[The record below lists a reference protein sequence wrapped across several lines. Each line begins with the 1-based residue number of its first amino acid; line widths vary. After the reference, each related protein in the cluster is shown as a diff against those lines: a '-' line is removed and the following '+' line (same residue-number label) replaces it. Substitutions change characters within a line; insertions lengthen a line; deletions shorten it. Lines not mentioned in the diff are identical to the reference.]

1 LTQISLSNVGVEFG
15 ANRIFSAITFTVAE
29 GDRWGILGRNGTGK
43 TSLFNLMLGQLK
55 PSEGTV
61 SKRPGLKATVLE
73 QHRDFGTAQT
83 VWEAGAGEFA
93 ELLALEISLQ
103 EQATALG
110 NAGDSPSAQMLARYD
125 RDFERFEREG
135 GYTFAPKVDAV
146 LEGLGFDP
154 AVSRTRPVAHLSGGE
169 RGRLGL
175 ARQLVSSADV
185 LMLDEPTNHLDLE
198 TTRWLEEYL
207 KNISK
212 TILLISHDRAFLAGV
227 VDHVLHF
234 EGGSATTYT
243 GSYESFV
250 QQRAERRLAQLRA
263 YDKNRKI
270 IGAEEDYIRRN
281 IAGQNSK
288 QAKGRRKKLQRM
300 PRLSA
305 PTEEEGVM
313 ALRLDVGE
321 RGGDQVAVAKSV
333 SLTVE
338 GRPLIEKFTSVIQR
352 GDVVGFIG
360 PNGSGKSTLL
370 RALAG
375 ERAADS
381 GELRVGNSVTV
392 SYYRQDMAQI
402 PMTRTLYEIIG
413 DLRPHWERRMVQGHL
428 AKFGFSGDESQRR
441 PESLSG
447 GERARV
453 ALAMLVL
460 SRSNFLMLDEPTN
473 HLDIESIEALEEA
486 LEAYEGTILL
496 VSHDR
501 ALLEALTTRVWVLHN
516 MHVTDFGGSFEEWEE
531 LSRERAHA
539 AAVAA
544 AEEESLRRVHEKQ
557 ATRKKKVAVDQTKK
571 TAQDK
576 RRAAE
581 AAERDVATLEE
592 RVRELTT
599 RLADPEL
606 YVSPGGI
613 ERSVALGKEL
623 DQLKGKLDRA
633 IELWSSLAS
642 E

>member
-15 ANRIFSAITFTVAE
+15 ANRIFSGITFTIGA

-43 TSLFNLMLGQLK
+43 TSLFKLILGELK
-55 PSEGTV
+55 PTEGV
-61 SKRPGLKATVLE
+61 ISRQPGLKTTVLE
-73 QHRDFGTAQT
+73 QHRDFGGAKT

-93 ELLALEISLQ
+93 ELLALEKSLE

-110 NAGDSPSAQMLARYD
+110 NAGDSPTPQMLARYD

-135 GYTFAPKVDAV
+135 GYTFAPRVDAV

-154 AVSRTRPVAHLSGGE
+154 VASRTRPVSHLSGGE

-207 KNISK
+207 KSSSK
-212 TILLISHDRAFLAGV
+212 TILLISHDRAFLASV

-234 EGGSATTYT
+234 EGGSATEYK
-243 GSYESFV
+243 GGYESFV
-250 QQRAERRLAQLRA
+250 QQRNERRLAQARA
-263 YDKNRKI
+263 FDKNRKI
-270 IGAEEDYIRRN
+270 ISSEEDYIRRHL
-281 IAGQNSK
+281 AGQNSK
-288 QAKGRRKKLQRM
+288 QAKGRRKKLARM

-305 PTEEEGVM
+305 PIGDEAVM
-313 ALRLDVGE
+313 ALSLEVGE
-321 RGGDQVAVAKSV
+321 RGGDQVAVAKEV
-333 SLTVE
+333 SIGVE
-338 GRPLIEKFTSVIQR
+338 GRSLIENFSAVIQR

-360 PNGSGKSTLL
+360 PNGAGKSTLL

-375 ERAADS
+375 EREVNA
-381 GELRVGNSVTV
+381 GELRVGNSI
-392 SYYRQDMAQI
+392 SFEYYRQDMTQI
-402 PMTRTLYEIIG
+402 PMTRTLYEIIS
-413 DLRPHWERRMVQGHL
+413 DLRPRWERRMVQGHL
-428 AKFGFSGDESQRR
+428 GKFGFSGDESQRR

-460 SRSNFLMLDEPTN
+460 SKANFLIFDEPTN

-486 LEAYEGTILL
+486 LENYEGTILL

-516 MHVTDFGGSFEEWEE
+516 RHVTDFGGSFEEWEE
-531 LSRERAHA
+531 QSRERAHA
-539 AAVAA
+539 AGVAA

-557 ATRKKKVAVDQTKK
+557 ATRKKKLATDEVKAGER
-571 TAQDK
+571 DK

-581 AAERDVATLEE
+581 TAEKQVASLEE
-592 RVRELTT
+592 KVKQITAL
-599 RLADPEL
+599 LADPEL
-606 YVSPGGI
+606 YVSAAGI
-613 ERSVALGKEL
+613 ERSIALGKEL
-623 DQLKGKLDRA
+623 DAAKTKLDRA
-633 IELWSSLAS
+633 IELWSNLAS
-642 E
+642 

>member
-1 LTQISLSNVGVEFG
+1 MTQISLSNTGVEFG
-15 ANRIFSAITFTVAE
+15 ANRIFSGVTFTVSE
-29 GDRWGILGRNGTGK
+29 GQRWGILGRNGTGK
-43 TSLFNLMLGQLK
+43 TSLFKLILGELK
-55 PSEGTV
+55 PSEGVVT
-61 SKRPGLKATVLE
+61 RQPGLKTTVLE
-73 QHRDFGTAQT
+73 QHRDFGGAKT

-93 ELLALEISLQ
+93 ELLALEKSLEQ
-103 EQATALG
+103 QATALG

-135 GYTFAPKVDAV
+135 GYTFAPRVDAV

-154 AVSRTRPVAHLSGGE
+154 VAARTRALSELSGGE

-207 KNISK
+207 KGISK
-212 TILLISHDRAFLAGV
+212 TVLLISHDRAFLAAV

-234 EGGSATTYT
+234 EGGTATEYT
-243 GSYESFV
+243 GGYESFV
-250 QQRAERRLAQLRA
+250 QQRTERRLAQARA
-263 YDKNRKI
+263 FDKNRKI
-270 IGAEEDYIRRN
+270 VSAEEDYIRRN

-288 QAKGRRKKLQRM
+288 QAKGRRKKLARM

-305 PTEEEGVM
+305 PTEDESVM
-313 ALRLDVGE
+313 SLRLDAGE

-333 SLTVE
+333 SILVDD
-338 GRPLIEKFTSVIQR
+338 RVLIEKFTSVIQR

-375 ERAADS
+375 ERDASS
-381 GELRVGNSVTV
+381 GELRVGNSITLA
-392 SYYRQDMAQI
+392 YYRQDMAQI
-402 PMTRTLYEIIG
+402 PMTSTLYEIIS
-413 DLRPHWERRMVQGHL
+413 DLRPRWERRMVQGHL

-441 PESLSG
+441 PETLSG

-460 SRSNFLMLDEPTN
+460 SRANFLMLDEPTN

-486 LEAYEGTILL
+486 LGEYEGTILL

-516 MHVTDFGGSFEEWEE
+516 RHVTDFGGSFEEWEKQ
-531 LSRERAHA
+531 SRERTHA
-539 AAVAA
+539 AGVAA

-557 ATRKKKVAVDQTKK
+557 ATRKKKAASDQSKSGERE
-571 TAQDK
+571 K
-576 RRAAE
+576 RRAIE
-581 AAERDVATLEE
+581 AAERDVAVLEVK
-592 RVRELTT
+592 VREITA

-606 YVSPGGI
+606 YVSAGGI
-613 ERSVALGKEL
+613 EKSVVLGREL
-623 DQLKGKLDRA
+623 DDLKRKLDLA
-633 IELWSSLAS
+633 VELWSRMSSA
-642 E
+642 

>member
-1 LTQISLSNVGVEFG
+1 LTQISLSSVGVEFG
-15 ANRIFSAITFTVAE
+15 ANRIFSGITFTIAE

-43 TSLFNLMLGQLK
+43 TSLFKLMLGEMK
-55 PSEGTV
+55 PSEGV
-61 SKRPGLKATVLE
+61 ISRQPGLKMTVLE
-73 QHRDFGTAQT
+73 QHRDFGGATT

-93 ELLALEISLQ
+93 ELLALEKSLEQ
-103 EQATALG
+103 QATALG

-135 GYTFAPKVDAV
+135 GYTFAPRVDAV

-154 AVSRTRPVAHLSGGE
+154 VVSRTRPVSQLSGGE

-207 KNISK
+207 KGISK
-212 TILLISHDRAFLAGV
+212 TVLLISHDRAFLASV

-234 EGGSATTYT
+234 EGGTATEYT
-243 GSYESFV
+243 GGYESFV
-250 QQRAERRLAQLRA
+250 QQRAERRLAQARA
-263 YDKNRKI
+263 FDKNRKI
-270 IGAEEDYIRRN
+270 VSAEEDYIRRN
-281 IAGQNSK
+281 LAGQNSK
-288 QAKGRRKKLQRM
+288 QAKGRRKKLARM

-305 PTEEEGVM
+305 PTEDESVM
-313 ALRLDVGE
+313 SLRLDVGE
-321 RGGDQVAVAKSV
+321 RGGDQVGVAKSV
-333 SLTVE
+333 SILVDD
-338 GRPLIEKFTSVIQR
+338 RILIENFTSVIQR

-375 ERAADS
+375 ERDASS
-381 GELRVGNSVTV
+381 GELRVGNSITFA
-392 SYYRQDMAQI
+392 YYRQDMAQI
-402 PMTRTLYEIIG
+402 PMTSTLYEIIAE
-413 DLRPHWERRMVQGHL
+413 LRPRWERRMVQGHL

-460 SRSNFLMLDEPTN
+460 SKANFLMLDEPTN

-486 LEAYEGTILL
+486 LEEYEGTILL

-501 ALLEALTTRVWVLHN
+501 TLLEALTTRVWVLHN
-516 MHVTDFGGSFEEWEE
+516 RHVTDFGGSFEEWEDQ
-531 LSRERAHA
+531 SRERTHA
-539 AAVAA
+539 AGVAA

-557 ATRKKKVAVDQTKK
+557 ATRKRKAASDRTKSGEREKK
-571 TAQDK
+571 
-576 RRAAE
+576 RAAE
-581 AAERDVATLEE
+581 AAERDVAQLEQ
-592 RVRELTT
+592 RVREITT
-599 RLADPEL
+599 QLADPEL
-606 YVSPGGI
+606 YVSAGGI
-613 ERSVALGKEL
+613 ERSVELGKEL
-623 DQLKGKLDRA
+623 DSVKTKLDRA
-633 IELWSSLAS
+633 IELWSKLA
-642 E
+642 

>member
-1 LTQISLSNVGVEFG
+1 LTQISLSNAGIEFG
-15 ANRIFSAITFTVAE
+15 ANRIFSGVTFTIGE
-29 GDRWGILGRNGTGK
+29 GQRWGILGRNGTGK
-43 TSLFNLMLGQLK
+43 TSLFKLILGELK
-55 PSEGTV
+55 PSEGVIT
-61 SKRPGLKATVLE
+61 RQPGLKTTVLG
-73 QHRDFGTAQT
+73 QHRDFGGAKT

-93 ELLALEISLQ
+93 ELLALEKSLEQ
-103 EQATALG
+103 QATALG
-110 NAGDSPSAQMLARYD
+110 NAGDSPTEQMLARYD

-135 GYTFAPKVDAV
+135 GYTFAPRVDAV

-154 AVSRTRPVAHLSGGE
+154 VVSRTRPVSQLSGGE

-175 ARQLVSSADV
+175 ARQLASSADV

-207 KNISK
+207 KGISK
-212 TILLISHDRAFLAGV
+212 TVLLISHDRAFLASV

-234 EGGSATTYT
+234 EGGTATEYT
-243 GSYESFV
+243 GGYESFV
-250 QQRAERRLAQLRA
+250 QQRAERRLAQARA
-263 YDKNRKI
+263 FDKNRKI
-270 IGAEEDYIRRN
+270 VSAEEDYIRRN

-288 QAKGRRKKLQRM
+288 QAKGRRKKLARM

-305 PTEEEGVM
+305 PAEDESVM
-313 ALRLDVGE
+313 SLQLDTGE

-333 SLTVE
+333 SIKIE
-338 GRPLIEKFTSVIQR
+338 DRSLIENFTSVIQR

-375 ERAADS
+375 ERETDS
-381 GELRVGNSVTV
+381 GELRVGNSITFAH
-392 SYYRQDMAQI
+392 YRQDMAQI
-402 PMTRTLYEIIG
+402 PMTSTLYEIIAE
-413 DLRPHWERRMVQGHL
+413 LRPRWERRMVQGHL

-447 GERARV
+447 GERGRV

-460 SRSNFLMLDEPTN
+460 SKANFLMLDEPTN

-486 LEAYEGTILL
+486 LEEYDGTILL

-516 MHVTDFGGSFEEWEE
+516 RHVTDFGGSFEEWEE
-531 LSRERAHA
+531 QSRERTHA
-539 AAVAA
+539 AGVAA

-557 ATRKKKVAVDQTKK
+557 ATRKKKAASDRNKSGDREKQ
-571 TAQDK
+571 
-576 RRAAE
+576 RAME
-581 AAERDVATLEE
+581 AAERDVTRLEE
-592 RVRELTT
+592 RVREITT
-599 RLADPEL
+599 QLADPEL
-606 YVSPGGI
+606 YVSAGGI
-613 ERSVALGKEL
+613 EKSVALGREL
-623 DQLKGKLDRA
+623 DDVKRKLDQA
-633 IELWSSLAS
+633 IEAWSGVSS

>member
-1 LTQISLSNVGVEFG
+1 MTQISLSNVGVEFG
-15 ANRIFSAITFTVAE
+15 ANRIFSGITFTVGQ

-43 TSLFNLMLGQLK
+43 TSLFKLILGEFK
-55 PSEGTV
+55 PTEGV
-61 SKRPGLKATVLE
+61 ISRQPGLKTTVLE
-73 QHRDFGTAQT
+73 QHRDFGGAKT

-93 ELLALEISLQ
+93 ELLALEKSLE

-110 NAGDSPSAQMLARYD
+110 NAGDSPTPQMLAKYD

-154 AVSRTRPVAHLSGGE
+154 VVSRTRPVSHLSGGE

-175 ARQLVSSADV
+175 ARQLVSSAEV

-207 KNISK
+207 KSFSK
-212 TILLISHDRAFLAGV
+212 TVLLISHDRAFLASV

-234 EGGSATTYT
+234 EGGSASEYT
-243 GSYESFV
+243 GGYESFV
-250 QQRAERRLAQLRA
+250 QQREERRLTQVRA
-263 YDKNRKI
+263 FDKNRKI
-270 IGAEEDYIRRN
+270 ISAEEDYIRRN
-281 IAGQNSK
+281 LAGQNTK
-288 QAKGRRKKLQRM
+288 QAKGRRKKLARM

-305 PTEEEGVM
+305 PIGDEAVM
-313 ALRLDVGE
+313 ALRLEIGE

-333 SLTVE
+333 SIGVE
-338 GRPLIEKFTSVIQR
+338 GRPLIENFSTVIQR
-352 GDVVGFIG
+352 GDIVGFIG
-360 PNGSGKSTLL
+360 PNGAGKSTLL

-375 ERAADS
+375 QREVEA
-381 GELRVGNSVTV
+381 GELRVGNSITFE
-392 SYYRQDMAQI
+392 YYRQDMAQI
-402 PMTRTLYEIIG
+402 PMTRTLYEIIS
-413 DLRPHWERRMVQGHL
+413 DLRPRWERRMVQGHL
-428 AKFGFSGDESQRR
+428 GKFGFSGDESQRR

-460 SRSNFLMLDEPTN
+460 SKANFLIFDEPTN

-486 LEAYEGTILL
+486 LESYEGTILL

-516 MHVTDFGGSFEEWEE
+516 KHVTDFGGSFEEWEE
-531 LSRERAHA
+531 QSRERAHA
-539 AAVAA
+539 ATVAA

-557 ATRKKKVAVDQTKK
+557 ATRKKKSSADDAK
-571 TAQDK
+571 TGEREK

-581 AAERDVATLEE
+581 TAERDVAQLEE
-592 RVRELTT
+592 KVRDITT
-599 RLADPEL
+599 QLADPEL
-606 YVSPGGI
+606 YVSQGGI
-613 ERSVALGKEL
+613 ARSATLGKEL
-623 DQLKGKLDRA
+623 DRVKSKLDRA
-633 IELWSSLAS
+633 IEVWSSLAA

>member
-15 ANRIFSAITFTVAE
+15 ANRIFSGVTFTIGE

-43 TSLFNLMLGQLK
+43 TTLIKLILGELK
-55 PSEGTV
+55 PSEGVV
-61 SKRPGLKATVLE
+61 SRQPGLKTTVLE
-73 QHRDFGTAQT
+73 QHRDFGTAKT

-93 ELLALEISLQ
+93 DLLALEISL
-103 EQATALG
+103 ELQANALG
-110 NAGDSPSAQMLARYD
+110 SAGDSPSAQMLAKYD

-135 GYTFAPKVDAV
+135 GYTFAPRVDAV

-154 AVSRTRPVAHLSGGE
+154 VVSRTRPLTHLSGGE

-185 LMLDEPTNHLDLE
+185 LLLDEPTNHLDLE

-207 KNISK
+207 KGISK
-212 TILLISHDRAFLAGV
+212 TILLISHDRAFLASV
-227 VDHVLHF
+227 VNHVLHF
-234 EGGSATTYT
+234 EGGSATEYS

-250 QQRAERRLAQLRA
+250 QQRTERRLAQARA

-270 IGAEEDYIRRN
+270 VSAEEDYIRRN

-288 QAKGRRKKLQRM
+288 QAKGRRKKLARM

-305 PTEEEGVM
+305 PLEGEGVM

-321 RGGDQVAVAKSV
+321 RGGDQVAVAKGV
-333 SLTVE
+333 SIGVE
-338 GRPLIEKFTSVIQR
+338 GRPLIDNFTAVVQR

-360 PNGSGKSTLL
+360 PNGAGKSTLL

-375 ERAADS
+375 EREADA
-381 GELRVGNSVTV
+381 GELRVGNSITFA
-392 SYYRQDMAQI
+392 YYRQDMAQI

-413 DLRPHWERRMVQGHL
+413 DLRPRWERRMVQGHL

-460 SRSNFLMLDEPTN
+460 SKANFLMLDEPTN

-486 LEAYEGTILL
+486 LEEYEGTILL

-516 MHVTDFGGSFEEWEE
+516 RHVTDFGGSFEEWEE
-531 LSRERAHA
+531 QSRERAHA
-539 AAVAA
+539 AGVAA

-557 ATRKKKVAVDQTKK
+557 ATRKKKLASDQSKSGER
-571 TAQDK
+571 DK

-581 AAERDVATLEE
+581 AAEREVSQLEE
-592 RVRELTT
+592 KVRGITT
-599 RLADPEL
+599 QLADPEL
-606 YVSPGGI
+606 YMSAGGI
-613 ERSVALGKEL
+613 ARSVALGKEL
-623 DQLKGKLDRA
+623 DDVKRKLDQA
-633 IELWSSLAS
+633 IELWSGAS
-642 E
+642 S

>member
-15 ANRIFSAITFTVAE
+15 ANRIFSGITFTVGQ

-43 TSLFNLMLGQLK
+43 TSLFKLMLGEMK
-55 PSEGTV
+55 PSEGTI
-61 SKRPGLKATVLE
+61 SRQPGLRTTVLE
-73 QHRDFGTAQT
+73 QHRDFGGAKT

-93 ELLALEISLQ
+93 ELLALETSL
-103 EQATALG
+103 EQQAAALG
-110 NAGDSPSAQMLARYD
+110 NAGNSPSAQMLAKYD
-125 RDFERFEREG
+125 RDFEKFEREG

-154 AVSRTRPVAHLSGGE
+154 VSARTRPLSHLSGGE

-207 KNISK
+207 RGISK
-212 TILLISHDRAFLAGV
+212 TILLISHDRAFLASV

-243 GSYESFV
+243 GGYESFV
-250 QQRAERRLAQLRA
+250 QQRAERRLAQMRA

-270 IGAEEDYIRRN
+270 VSAEEDYIRRN
-281 IAGQNSK
+281 LAGQNSK

-305 PTEEEGVM
+305 PTEDEGVM

-321 RGGDQVAVAKSV
+321 RGGDQVAVAKSA
-333 SLTVE
+333 SLAIE
-338 GRPLIEKFTSVIQR
+338 GRALIEKFTSVIQR

-375 ERAADS
+375 EREADA
-381 GELRVGNSVTV
+381 GELRVGNSVEV
-392 SYYRQDMAQI
+392 AYYRQDMAQI

-413 DLRPHWERRMVQGHL
+413 DLRPRWERRMVQGHL

-460 SRSNFLMLDEPTN
+460 SRANFLMLDEPTN

-486 LEAYEGTILL
+486 LEAYQGTILL

-516 MHVTDFGGSFEEWEE
+516 THVTDFGGSFGEWEE
-531 LSRERAHA
+531 QSRERAHA
-539 AAVAA
+539 ANVAA

-557 ATRKKKVAVDQTKK
+557 ATRKKKIAADQGRTG
-571 TAQDK
+571 ARDN

-581 AAERDVATLEE
+581 NAEAEIAKLEAK
-592 RVRELTT
+592 VGELTAL
-599 RLADPEL
+599 LADPEL
-606 YVSPGGI
+606 YVAAGGI
-613 ERSVALGKEL
+613 DRSIALGKQL
-623 DQLKGKLDRA
+623 DEVKARLDSA
-633 IELWSSLAS
+633 IERWSSLAS
-642 E
+642 D

>member
-1 LTQISLSNVGVEFG
+1 MTQISLSNVGVEFG

>member
-1 LTQISLSNVGVEFG
+1 LSNVGVEFG
-15 ANRIFSAITFTVAE
+15 ANRIFSGVTFTVSA

-43 TSLFNLMLGQLK
+43 TSLFKLILGEFK
-55 PSEGTV
+55 PTDGVIS
-61 SKRPGLKATVLE
+61 RQPGLKTTVLE
-73 QHRDFGTAQT
+73 QHRDFGGAKT

-93 ELLALEISLQ
+93 ELLALEKSLE

-110 NAGDSPSAQMLARYD
+110 NAGDSPTPQMLAKYD

-154 AVSRTRPVAHLSGGE
+154 VVSRTRPVEHLSGGE

-175 ARQLVSSADV
+175 ARQLVSTADV

-207 KNISK
+207 KSFSK
-212 TILLISHDRAFLAGV
+212 TVLLISHDRSFLANV

-234 EGGSATTYT
+234 EGGSASEYNGGYT
-243 GSYESFV
+243 SFV
-250 QQRAERRLAQLRA
+250 QQREERRLTQARA
-263 YDKNRKI
+263 FDKNRKI
-270 IGAEEDYIRRN
+270 ISAEEDYIRRN
-281 IAGQNSK
+281 LAGQNTK
-288 QAKGRRKKLQRM
+288 QAKGRRKKLARM

-305 PTEEEGVM
+305 PIGDEAVM
-313 ALRLDVGE
+313 ALRLEIGE

-333 SLTVE
+333 SIGVE
-338 GRPLIEKFTSVIQR
+338 GRPLIENFSAVIQR
-352 GDVVGFIG
+352 GDIVGFIG
-360 PNGSGKSTLL
+360 PNGAGKSTLL

-375 ERAADS
+375 QREVDD
-381 GELRVGNSVTV
+381 GELRVGNSITFE
-392 SYYRQDMAQI
+392 YYRQDMAQI
-402 PMTRTLYEIIG
+402 PMTRTLYEIIS
-413 DLRPHWERRMVQGHL
+413 DLRPRWERRMVQGHL
-428 AKFGFSGDESQRR
+428 GKFGFSGDESQRR

-460 SRSNFLMLDEPTN
+460 SKANFLIFDEPTN

-486 LEAYEGTILL
+486 LESYEGTILL

-516 MHVTDFGGSFEEWEE
+516 KHVTDFGGSFEEWEE
-531 LSRERAHA
+531 QSRERTHA
-539 AAVAA
+539 ANVAA

-557 ATRKKKVAVDQTKK
+557 ATRKKKSSADDAKLGERE
-571 TAQDK
+571 K

-581 AAERDVATLEE
+581 AAERDVAQLEE
-592 RVRELTT
+592 KVREITSQ
-599 RLADPEL
+599 LADPEL

-613 ERSVALGKEL
+613 ERSATLGKEL
-623 DQLKGKLDRA
+623 DKIKSKLDRA
-633 IELWSSLAS
+633 IDIWSTLAAG
-642 E
+642 

>member
-1 LTQISLSNVGVEFG
+1 MTQISLSNVGVEFG
-15 ANRIFSAITFTVAE
+15 ANRIFSGITFTIGA

-43 TSLFNLMLGQLK
+43 TSLFKLILGELK
-55 PSEGTV
+55 PTEGV
-61 SKRPGLKATVLE
+61 ISKQPGLKTTVLE
-73 QHRDFGTAQT
+73 QHRDFGGAKT

-93 ELLALEISLQ
+93 ELLALEKSLE

-110 NAGDSPSAQMLARYD
+110 NAGDSPTPQMLAKYD

-135 GYTFAPKVDAV
+135 GYTFAPRVDAV

-154 AVSRTRPVAHLSGGE
+154 VVSRTRPVAHLSGGE

-207 KNISK
+207 KSSPK
-212 TILLISHDRAFLAGV
+212 TILLISHDRAFLASV

-234 EGGSATTYT
+234 EGGSATEYK
-243 GSYESFV
+243 GGYESFV
-250 QQRAERRLAQLRA
+250 QQRNERRLAQARA
-263 YDKNRKI
+263 FDKNRKVI
-270 IGAEEDYIRRN
+270 SAEEEYIRRHL
-281 IAGQNSK
+281 AGQNSK
-288 QAKGRRKKLQRM
+288 QAKGRRKKLARM

-305 PTEEEGVM
+305 PIGDEAVM
-313 ALRLDVGE
+313 ALHLEVGE
-321 RGGDQVAVAKSV
+321 RGGDQVAVAKDV
-333 SLTVE
+333 SIGVE
-338 GRPLIEKFTSVIQR
+338 GRPLIENFSSVIQR

-360 PNGSGKSTLL
+360 PNGAGKSTLL

-375 ERAADS
+375 LREVES
-381 GELRVGNSVTV
+381 GELRVGNSI
-392 SYYRQDMAQI
+392 SFEYYRQDMTQI
-402 PMTRTLYEIIG
+402 PMTRTLYEIIS
-413 DLRPHWERRMVQGHL
+413 DLRPRWERRMVQGHL
-428 AKFGFSGDESQRR
+428 GKFGFSGDESQRR

-460 SRSNFLMLDEPTN
+460 SKANFLIFDEPTN

-486 LEAYEGTILL
+486 LESYEGTILL

-501 ALLEALTTRVWVLHN
+501 ALLQALTTRVWVLHN
-516 MHVTDFGGSFEEWEE
+516 RHVTDFGGSFEEWEE
-531 LSRERAHA
+531 QSRERAHA
-539 AAVAA
+539 AGVAA

-557 ATRKKKVAVDQTKK
+557 ATRKKKMAADESKGGERE
-571 TAQDK
+571 K

-581 AAERDVATLEE
+581 AAEKEVATLEE
-592 RVRELTT
+592 KVKAITT
-599 RLADPEL
+599 QLADPEL
-606 YVSPGGI
+606 YTSPGGI

-623 DQLKGKLDRA
+623 DSAKTKLDKA
-633 IELWSSLAS
+633 IELWSRLAS
-642 E
+642 

>member
-1 LTQISLSNVGVEFG
+1 MTQISLSNAGVEFG
-15 ANRIFSAITFTVAE
+15 ANRIFSGITFTIGE
-29 GDRWGILGRNGTGK
+29 GQRWGILGRNGTGK
-43 TSLFNLMLGQLK
+43 TSLFKMILGELK
-55 PSEGTV
+55 PSEGVIT
-61 SKRPGLKATVLE
+61 RQPGLKTTVLE
-73 QHRDFGTAQT
+73 QHRDFGGAKT

-93 ELLALEISLQ
+93 ELLALEKSLEQ
-103 EQATALG
+103 QATALG

-135 GYTFAPKVDAV
+135 GYTFAPRVDAV

-154 AVSRTRPVAHLSGGE
+154 VVSRTRPVAQLSGGE

-207 KNISK
+207 KGISK
-212 TILLISHDRAFLAGV
+212 TVLLISHDRAFLANV

-234 EGGSATTYT
+234 EGGSATEYT
-243 GSYESFV
+243 GGYESFV
-250 QQRAERRLAQLRA
+250 QQRAERRLAQARA
-263 YDKNRKI
+263 FDKNRKI
-270 IGAEEDYIRRN
+270 VSAEEDYIRRN

-288 QAKGRRKKLQRM
+288 QAKGRRKKLARM

-305 PTEEEGVM
+305 PTEDDGVM
-313 ALRLDVGE
+313 SLRLDVGE

-333 SLTVE
+333 SIKVE
-338 GRPLIEKFTSVIQR
+338 DRPLIENFTSVIQR

-375 ERAADS
+375 ERDANS
-381 GELRVGNSVTV
+381 GELRVGNSITFA
-392 SYYRQDMAQI
+392 YYRQDMAQI
-402 PMTRTLYEIIG
+402 PMTSTLYEIIAE
-413 DLRPHWERRMVQGHL
+413 LRPRWERRMVQGHL

-460 SRSNFLMLDEPTN
+460 SKANFLMLDEPTN
-473 HLDIESIEALEEA
+473 HFDIESIEALEEA
-486 LEAYEGTILL
+486 LEEYEGTILL

-501 ALLEALTTRVWVLHN
+501 ALLEALTTRIWVLHN
-516 MHVTDFGGSFEEWEE
+516 RHVTDFGGSFEEWEE
-531 LSRERAHA
+531 QSRERTHA
-539 AAVAA
+539 AGVAA

-557 ATRKKKVAVDQTKK
+557 ATRKKKAASDQTKSGEREK
-571 TAQDK
+571 K
-576 RRAAE
+576 RSAE
-581 AAERDVATLEE
+581 AAERDVEQLEQ
-592 RVRELTT
+592 RVRDITT
-599 RLADPEL
+599 QLADPEL
-606 YVSPGGI
+606 YVSAGGI
-613 ERSVALGKEL
+613 ARSVELGKEL
-623 DQLKGKLDRA
+623 DKVKTKLDRA
-633 IELWSSLAS
+633 IELWSKLA
-642 E
+642 

>member
-1 LTQISLSNVGVEFG
+1 MTQISLSNVGVEFG
-15 ANRIFSAITFTVAE
+15 ANRIFSGITFTIGA

-43 TSLFNLMLGQLK
+43 TSLFKLILGELK
-55 PSEGTV
+55 PTEGV
-61 SKRPGLKATVLE
+61 ISRQPGLKTTVLE
-73 QHRDFGTAQT
+73 QHRDFGGAKT

-93 ELLALEISLQ
+93 ELLALEKSLE

-110 NAGDSPSAQMLARYD
+110 NAGDSPTPQMLARYD

-135 GYTFAPKVDAV
+135 GYTFAPRVDAV

-154 AVSRTRPVAHLSGGE
+154 VASRTRPVSHLSGGE

-207 KNISK
+207 KSSSK
-212 TILLISHDRAFLAGV
+212 TILLISHDRAFLASV

-234 EGGSATTYT
+234 EGGSATEYK
-243 GSYESFV
+243 GGYESFV
-250 QQRAERRLAQLRA
+250 QQRNERRLAQARA
-263 YDKNRKI
+263 FDKNRKI
-270 IGAEEDYIRRN
+270 ISSEEDYIRRHL
-281 IAGQNSK
+281 AGQNSK
-288 QAKGRRKKLQRM
+288 QAKGRRKKLARM

-305 PTEEEGVM
+305 PIGDEAVM
-313 ALRLDVGE
+313 ALSLEVGE
-321 RGGDQVAVAKSV
+321 RGGDQVAVAKEV
-333 SLTVE
+333 SIGVE
-338 GRPLIEKFTSVIQR
+338 GRSLIENFSAVIQR

-360 PNGSGKSTLL
+360 PNGAGKSTLL

-375 ERAADS
+375 EREVNA
-381 GELRVGNSVTV
+381 GELRVGNSI
-392 SYYRQDMAQI
+392 SFEYYRQDMTQI
-402 PMTRTLYEIIG
+402 PMTRTLYEIIS
-413 DLRPHWERRMVQGHL
+413 DLRPRWERRMVQGHL
-428 AKFGFSGDESQRR
+428 GKFGFSGDESQRR

-460 SRSNFLMLDEPTN
+460 SKANFLIFDEPTN

-486 LEAYEGTILL
+486 LENYEGTILL

-516 MHVTDFGGSFEEWEE
+516 RHVTDFGGSFEEWEE
-531 LSRERAHA
+531 QSRERAHA
-539 AAVAA
+539 AGVAA

-557 ATRKKKVAVDQTKK
+557 ATRKKKLATDEVKAGER
-571 TAQDK
+571 DK

-581 AAERDVATLEE
+581 TAEKQVASLEE
-592 RVRELTT
+592 KVKQITAL
-599 RLADPEL
+599 LADPEL
-606 YVSPGGI
+606 YVSAAGI
-613 ERSVALGKEL
+613 ERSIALGKEL
-623 DQLKGKLDRA
+623 DAAKTKLDRA
-633 IELWSSLAS
+633 IELWSNLAS
-642 E
+642 

>member
-1 LTQISLSNVGVEFG
+1 MTQISLSNVGVEFG
-15 ANRIFSAITFTVAE
+15 ANRIFSGITFTVGA

-43 TSLFNLMLGQLK
+43 TSLFKLILGEMK
-55 PSEGTV
+55 PSEGV
-61 SKRPGLKATVLE
+61 ISRQPGLKTTVLE
-73 QHRDFGTAQT
+73 QHRDFGGAQT

-93 ELLALEISLQ
+93 ELLALEKSL
-103 EQATALG
+103 ERQATELG
-110 NAGDSPSAQMLARYD
+110 NAGDSPTPQMLAKYD
-125 RDFERFEREG
+125 RDFEKFEREG
-135 GYTFAPKVDAV
+135 GYTFAPRVDAV

-154 AVSRTRPVAHLSGGE
+154 VVSRTRPLTHLSGGE

-207 KNISK
+207 KSVSK
-212 TILLISHDRAFLAGV
+212 TILLISHDRAFLASV

-234 EGGSATTYT
+234 EGGSASEYS
-243 GSYESFV
+243 GGYGSFV
-250 QQRAERRLAQLRA
+250 QQRAERRLAQERA
-263 YDKNRKI
+263 YDKNRKVI
-270 IGAEEDYIRRN
+270 SAEEDYIRRN

-288 QAKGRRKKLQRM
+288 QAKGRRKKLSRM

-305 PTEEEGVM
+305 PIGDESVM

-321 RGGDQVAVAKSV
+321 RGGDQVAIAKGV
-333 SLTVE
+333 SIAVD
-338 GRPLIEKFTSVIQR
+338 GRPLIENFTSVIQR

-375 ERAADS
+375 QREADA
-381 GELRVGNSVTV
+381 GELRVGNSITFA
-392 SYYRQDMAQI
+392 YYRQDMAQI
-402 PMTRTLYEIIG
+402 PMTNTLYEIIG
-413 DLRPHWERRMVQGHL
+413 ELRPRWERRMVQGHL

-460 SRSNFLMLDEPTN
+460 SRANFLMLDEPTN

-516 MHVTDFGGSFEEWEE
+516 HHVTDFGGSFEEWEDQ
-531 LSRERAHA
+531 SREREHA
-539 AAVAA
+539 ANVAA

-557 ATRKKKVAVDQTKK
+557 ALRKKKAASDDSK
-571 TAQDK
+571 TSGREN

-592 RVRELTT
+592 KVKAITT
-599 RLADPEL
+599 QLADPEL
-606 YVSPGGI
+606 YITPKGI
-613 ERSVALGKEL
+613 ERAAALGKEL
-623 DQLKGKLDRA
+623 DKTKTALDTA
-633 IELWSSLAS
+633 IELWTKLAS